1 MTGRPP
7 TGYPPETT
15 LPCACKRVSAST
27 EGRMVPLTSSVSWS
41 TGSRGSALRR
51 FIDTRYI
58 GMLVLLSFLLLFHH
72 LQALDHLE
80 GEAHHAAFL
89 SLVLDVDGLIVVVD
103 EDLGEHPTVVVE
115 ALSPLWDGPVAYL
128 AGLLAHRFAPSLDS
142 VSLPRRGSVYPTVKV
157 LEPLFTEVRGRGI
170 PGSSLARSCI
180 DRP

>member
-7 TGYPPETT
+7 TGYPPEST

-80 GEAHHAAFL
+80 GEAHYAAL
-89 SLVLDVDGLIVVVD
+89 LALVLDVDGLIVVVD
-103 EDLGEHPTVVVE
+103 EYLGEHPAVVVE
-115 ALSPLWDGPVAYL
+115 PLSPLWYGPVAYL
-128 AGLLAHRFAPSLDS
+128 AGLLAHRLAPSLDS
-142 VSLPRRGSVYPTVKV
+142 VSLPGRGPMYPTVKL
-157 LEPLFTEVRGRGI
+157 LEPLFTLVRGI
-170 PGSSLARSCI
+170 
-180 DRP
+180 

>member
-58 GMLVLLSFLLLFHH
+58 GMLLLLYFLVLFHH

-80 GEAHHAAFL
+80 GEAHHAAL
-89 SLVLDVDGLIVVVD
+89 LALVLDVDGLIVVVD

-115 ALSPLWDGPVAYL
+115 PLRPLWDSFALYL
-128 AGLLAHRFAPSLDS
+128 ALLRTARF
-142 VSLPRRGSVYPTVKV
+142 
-157 LEPLFTEVRGRGI
+157 
-170 PGSSLARSCI
+170 
-180 DRP
+180 